1 MRKHFTIARPREGH
15 VAARF
20 FVSCTVSDFSLS
32 LKLFPNRHLTELVW
46 IAGWRLF
53 GGRERGRELV
63 CGEEAVR

>member
-1 MRKHFTIARPREGH
+1 M
-15 VAARF
+15 AARF